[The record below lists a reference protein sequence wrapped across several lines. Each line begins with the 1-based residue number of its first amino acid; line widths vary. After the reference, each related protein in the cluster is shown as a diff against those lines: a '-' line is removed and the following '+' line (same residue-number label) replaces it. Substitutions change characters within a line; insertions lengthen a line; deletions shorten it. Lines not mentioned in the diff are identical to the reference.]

1 MTNRKQQLIDDVGFI
16 FTECARLNEALR
28 APGGLKSLPK
38 SDWMFELPHPSGKGK
53 MICGRAAAQRLE
65 ELARNAIHRRGLSR
79 QVDVLAVRRELGDIL
94 VRKFVKEKREIEI
107 SQVERALAEAGRV
120 AARSCSTITHF
131 LPCHLMIAQQPGSF
145 EIGPVRFHS
154 KANFRSLLARQLRSE
169 RGREVRRNRRIIFD
183 VVRYFKTFGW
193 VAEVAIHQCDAKT
206 SSPLAE
212 QAVTAALNCLHL
224 LFGAGHTRRMVV
236 GGPAI
241 DFDKRG
247 GFSLSDGD
255 SLTISAVYGGGPGE
269 IAYEDDWFSI
279 FDRSDFKE
287 GLKLCGIAL
296 EAAADPRLTR
306 PLSSRFLDAALWF
319 GEAVREKSPAAK
331 VVKYVTAIERMLMTD
346 EKDDITTL
354 VSERLAALCCRSAG
368 NREQLRDEARR
379 LYSLRSKLVHGS
391 LSPNAEAVH
400 EGVKLGA
407 ELTQN
412 ALLAALMALGELG
425 LRDEA
430 ATTRQLGAWY
440 DMIITRVDCL
450 TVEQAAA
457 SEAAN

>member
-16 FTECARLNEALR
+16 FTECVRVNEALQ
-28 APGGLKSLPK
+28 APGGLKNLPK
-38 SDWMFELPHPSGKGK
+38 SDWMFELPHPSGTGK

-65 ELARNAIHRRGLSR
+65 ELARSAIRRSGLSR
-79 QVDVLAVRRELGDIL
+79 QVDVLAVRRVLGDIL
-94 VRKFVKEKREIEI
+94 VRKFLKEKRGIEI
-107 SQVERALAEAGRV
+107 SQVERALAEAGRM
-120 AARSCSTITHF
+120 AAKGCSTITHF
-131 LPCHLMIAQQPGSF
+131 LPCHLMIAQQPASF
-145 EIGPVRFHS
+145 DIGPVRFHS
-154 KANFRSLLARQLRSE
+154 RASFRSLLAKQLRAE
-169 RGREVRRNRRIIFD
+169 RGREVRRNKRIIFD

-193 VAEVAIHQCDAKT
+193 VAEVAIQQCDGKT

-224 LFGAGHTRRMVV
+224 LLGAGYTHRMAV

-247 GFSLSDGD
+247 GFSLSAGG
-255 SLTISAVYGGGPGE
+255 SLTTSAVYGGGPGE
-269 IAYEDDWFSI
+269 VAYEDDWFSM
-279 FDRSDFKE
+279 FDRSDYKE
-287 GLKLCGIAL
+287 GLRLCGIAL
-296 EAAADPRLTR
+296 EVAVDPRLTR
-306 PLSSRFLDAALWF
+306 PLSDRFLDAALWF

-354 VSERLAALCCRSAG
+354 VSERLAALCCRGAES
-368 NREQLRDEARR
+368 REQLRDEARR

-407 ELTQN
+407 DLAQD
-412 ALLAALMALGELG
+412 ALLAALVALGELG
-425 LRDEA
+425 LRDET

-440 DMIITRVDCL
+440 DMIITRTDRIIA
-450 TVEQAAA
+450 EQAAA
-457 SEAAN
+457 SDAAA